1 MDRRTKREREKVLA
15 CRMIFRHPLLAVRHV
30 VEIQKKRVDR
40 RT

>member
-30 VEIQKKRVDR
+30 VKTKKKRDDW